1 MLTGIFTQN
10 LAPSVNKT
18 RFYHRDYN
26 DWNKIQSLQRL
37 QRLQTLQR

>member
-1 MLTGIFTQN
+1 MLTGISTQN
-10 LAPSVNKT
+10 LVPSVDKT